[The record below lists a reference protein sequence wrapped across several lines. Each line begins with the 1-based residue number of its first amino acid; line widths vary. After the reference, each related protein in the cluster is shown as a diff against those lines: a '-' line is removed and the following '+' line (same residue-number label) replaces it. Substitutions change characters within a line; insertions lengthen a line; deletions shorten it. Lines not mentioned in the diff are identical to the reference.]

1 MTEIQIQGALSA
13 MNYSPGEIDGA
24 IGSITQEA
32 VKRAQAG
39 YAIEVDGDPG
49 PITQSY
55 LAGQLSAIQSVLQE
69 KGYYNGDIDGIWGDL
84 TDAAIKAFQSDRGL
98 VADGIVGDQT
108 TASLFGTAALAQ
120 EQPVYSGDLRYFVP
134 DDFKC
139 ACGCGFDAC
148 DEIKNKAD
156 QVRDILGLP
165 LIITSAA
172 RCEWQNEQD
181 GGVWDSR
188 HKVGE
193 AFDCYTPGMTDEM
206 VDRIAAIGD
215 SLGLY
220 TINYYDKQFV
230 HMNL

>member
-1 MTEIQIQGALSA
+1 MTEIQIQDTLST

-24 IGSITQEA
+24 IGPITREA

-39 YAIEVDGDPG
+39 YGIAVDGEPG

-55 LAGQLSAIQSVLQE
+55 LAGQLSAIQSALQE
-69 KGYYNGDIDGIWGDL
+69 KGYYNGSVDGVCGDL
-84 TDAAIKAFQSDRGL
+84 TDAAIKAFQSDNGL
-98 VADGIVGDQT
+98 GADGIVGDKT
-108 TASLFGTAALAQ
+108 SAALFETVAPAQ
-120 EQPVYSGDLRYFVP
+120 EQPVYSGDLRYFGP

-193 AFDCYTPGMTDEM
+193 AFDCYTPGMSDEM
-206 VDRIAAIGD
+206 VDRIAEIGD

-220 TINYYDKQFV
+220 TIKYYDQQFV